1 MTGVLE
7 ENSRFRQL
15 IQYIEQGW
23 KIDEP
28 VLLGTMWR
36 LAHNA
41 NGGTYHFVLRNEF
54 EDKTTMLSLPVS
66 SQLNSYLSKNNIQA
80 NFLQ

>member
-36 LAHNA
+36 LAIMRMVVPTILYS
-41 NGGTYHFVLRNEF
+41 GMSS
-54 EDKTTMLSLPVS
+54 KTKP
-66 SQLNSYLSKNNIQA
+66 QC
-80 NFLQ
+80 

>member
-1 MTGVLE
+1 MTRVAE
-7 ENSRFRQL
+7 ENSRFRQF

-23 KIDEP
+23 KIDES
-28 VLLGTMWR
+28 VLLGVMWR
-36 LAHNA
+36 PTHNA

-66 SQLNSYLSKNNIQA
+66 SQLISYLSENSIQI
-80 NFLQ
+80 NSLQ